1 MIMHGVPVVTF
12 RPAERRTCSARVRTR
27 RPSSLDDTGADA
39 PTSSR
44 SPFSMAPVVDVKLLL
59 FTVLAGYVASVGHA
73 LLFAVGVEPPH
84 DGVRR
89 RGVSICGAT
98 LQALNLQVQA

>member
-1 MIMHGVPVVTF
+1 MPDVIGTICEE
-12 RPAERRTCSARVRTR
+12 ARRALHISIGILYRT
-27 RPSSLDDTGADA
+27 GYCA
-39 PTSSR
+39 
-44 SPFSMAPVVDVKLLL
+44 VVDVKLLL
-59 FTVLAGYVASVGHA
+59 FTVLAGYVASAGHA

-98 LQALNLQVQA
+98 LQVLNLQVQAC